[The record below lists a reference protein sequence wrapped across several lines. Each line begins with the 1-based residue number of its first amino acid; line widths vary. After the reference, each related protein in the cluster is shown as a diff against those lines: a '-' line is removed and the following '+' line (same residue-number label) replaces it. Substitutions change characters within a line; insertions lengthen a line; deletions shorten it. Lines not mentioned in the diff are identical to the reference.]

1 MPADIFRD
9 STDVFAQHVDRILE
23 KQTWI
28 LEALLAL
35 RGLLKSPTTSHYL
48 SHHFLVMGN
57 YPVALPKIS
66 AAYSMEL
73 ECVCSDELVLLF
85 VFQDDGNLDMCF
97 INNGKNLRA

>member
-28 LEALLAL
+28 LEAPLAL

-73 ECVCSDELVLLF
+73 DYIVMSLV
-85 VFQDDGNLDMCF
+85 
-97 INNGKNLRA
+97 